1 MMNETQT
8 RAVQLA
14 ELSDTPQPGTAVF
27 GENLDL
33 IRDVKVSLSA
43 CIGQCEL
50 TVRQL
55 FALKTGEVVALDRAS
70 DGPVDL
76 YLDCRLVGRGELVVV
91 GEHFGVRLLEI
102 GQGAQDEHP

>member
-1 MMNETQT
+1 MIDETQT

-14 ELSDTPQPGTAVF
+14 ELTDAPQPGSAVF

-33 IRDVKVSLSA
+33 IRDVKVSIRA

-50 TVRQL
+50 TVREL
-55 FALKTGEVVALDRAS
+55 FALKSSEVLTLDRDS

-76 YLDCRLVGRGELVVV
+76 YLDGRLVGRGELVVV
-91 GEHFGVRLLEI
+91 GEHFGVRILEM
-102 GQGAQDEHP
+102 GPANADRKA